1 MLKAK
6 TGQAGP
12 ARGRLGG
19 RMSQTELIPYPRGPL
34 GPQLNG
40 QRPPT
45 EAPGVIPGTQPLQGR
60 RSRLA
65 DKDKEATRYL
75 AAATQIDLR
84 YAERVVERVQNE
96 RFRALAPTFGADVAI
111 VTKWA
116 LAAVRR
122 RERRDITLAAL
133 FGLSILL
140 LWLVHNL
147 LAIVVII
154 IISWTIIS
162 WEHWDRIHNTVTRKM
177 LRDRFQLDDAPDPPT
192 GSDRDRLR
200 KVAERRDGNLVVFS
214 GHSAFIGSGRTLYH
228 RRLVLD
234 VSRGEE
240 TEDGTPQ
247 DPIEFTSRDLHQT
260 LMRAFGDEGLGDIRS
275 GLANIF
281 VEERLFVNG
290 LHIQPDRR
298 LLPGQFEPPPTSVDE
313 WLLQTATLYP
323 TPDARTYVCV
333 EMPGWQGQ
341 LVVNLFARAVH
352 AGGCLYIEWT
362 FRVLPPLHREYLQV
376 DQLFEQP
383 GYLQLKSS
391 LWVGLCGVLPALLT
405 SPYQVLRIYRKS
417 WAVHVNYRRQSSQ
430 IRRGYVF
437 DYGAQRSIRED
448 ACGRERHHYF
458 LARDEAMYVLLAQ
471 QTLLRAVENFLR
483 EHRVSLGQF
492 NDQVKIIVDQS
503 IKVQGSGNV
512 IGDKS
517 SATVTGASRD
527 NG

>member
-1 MLKAK
+1 
-6 TGQAGP
+6 
-12 ARGRLGG
+12 
-19 RMSQTELIPYPRGPL
+19 MSKTELIHYPSGPL
-34 GPQLNG
+34 KPQLNG
-40 QRPPT
+40 MRPPT
-45 EAPGVIPGTQPLQGR
+45 EAPDAILGAQPLKGR

-65 DKDKEATRYL
+65 SKDKEATRYL

-84 YAERVVERVQNE
+84 YAERVVEKVQHE
-96 RFRALAPTFGADVAI
+96 RFRALAPAFGADVAI

-122 RERRDITLAAL
+122 RGRRDMTLAAL
-133 FGLSILL
+133 LGLSILL
-140 LWLVHNL
+140 VWLFHNL
-147 LAIVVII
+147 LPIAVII
-154 IISWTIIS
+154 VISWTVIS

-177 LRDRFQLDDAPDPPT
+177 LRDRFQLDDAPDPPAE
-192 GSDRDRLR
+192 SDRDRLR

-214 GHSAFIGSGRTLYH
+214 GHSAFIGSGRTLYP

-240 TEDGTPQ
+240 TEDGVPQ
-247 DPIEFTSRDLHQT
+247 DPLEFTSRDVHQA
-260 LMRAFGDEGLGDIRS
+260 LMRAFGDEGLGDMRS

-298 LLPGQFEPPPTSVDE
+298 LLPRQFEPPPTLVDE
-313 WLLQTATLYP
+313 RLLQAATLYP